1 MDTLKVPHL
10 KKSEMNIIKEIFPKQ
25 LQVITIGSVVTI
37 QIKRSDEGN
46 CIKPLV
52 QVVQIPMA
60 IEK

>member
-1 MDTLKVPHL
+1 
-10 KKSEMNIIKEIFPKQ
+10 MNIIKEIFPKQ